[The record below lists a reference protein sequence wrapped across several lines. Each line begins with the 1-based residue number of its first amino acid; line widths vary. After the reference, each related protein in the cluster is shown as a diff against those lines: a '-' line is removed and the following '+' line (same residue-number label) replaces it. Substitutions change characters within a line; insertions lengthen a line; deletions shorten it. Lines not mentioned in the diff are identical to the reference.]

1 MASAQDFPTR
11 PIKIVV
17 GFGPGGLGD
26 TVTRAVAQK
35 MSDSMGGSVF
45 VENTPGAGGMTA
57 AAAVARAPA
66 DGHTLLL
73 VSGQN
78 AISPYLFKSLPYDP
92 VRDFSMLSTIATFP
106 YLLVSD
112 RDSPLKSVGEVMA
125 AARRDPARF
134 NIGTISVGSV
144 QHLTARLFLSMAKLE
159 ATIVPFKTTGEVITS
174 LRGGDVQ
181 VGMETTSGV
190 LAQIRQGALRAIA
203 TTAPA
208 RLSYLPEVPTFSEAG
223 VPGYVSESWNGL
235 VAPARAPREVVRR
248 LNREIALALEA
259 PDLRRR
265 FNELGLEPRASTA
278 EQLKEVFLRDAAK
291 WRVVIEQAGIEKQ

>member
-235 VAPARAPREVVRR
+235 VAPARTPREVVRR

>member
-190 LAQIRQGALRAIA
+190 LPQIRQGALRAIA

-235 VAPARAPREVVRR
+235 VAPARTPREVVRR